1 MPKLSLADLS
11 SRINSVNK
19 VDISMIDDELMRILI
34 FKQFSNFSIVISEE
48 VINYLV
54 KILPREVPKILSIIS
69 EINQNSL
76 ISKRKITIPFIKQIL
91 GNCIL

>member
-1 MPKLSLADLS
+1 
-11 SRINSVNK
+11 
-19 VDISMIDDELMRILI
+19 MIDDELMRILI

-91 GNCIL
+91 ANCIL

>member
-1 MPKLSLADLS
+1 MPKLNLADLS

-19 VDISMIDDELMRILI
+19 IEISMIDDELMKILI

>member
-1 MPKLSLADLS
+1 
-11 SRINSVNK
+11 
-19 VDISMIDDELMRILI
+19 MIDDELMRILI

>member
-1 MPKLSLADLS
+1 MPKLNLADLS

>member
-1 MPKLSLADLS
+1 
-11 SRINSVNK
+11 
-19 VDISMIDDELMRILI
+19 MIDDELMRILI

-91 GNCIL
+91 ENCIL

>member
-1 MPKLSLADLS
+1 MPKLNLADLS

-34 FKQFSNFSIVISEE
+34 FKQFSNFSIVISDD

-54 KILPREVPKILSIIS
+54 KVLPREVPKILSIIG

-76 ISKRKITIPFIKQIL
+76 ASKRKITIHFIKQIL

>member
-1 MPKLSLADLS
+1 MPKLNLADLS

-34 FKQFSNFSIVISEE
+34 FKQFSNFSIVISDD

-54 KILPREVPKILSIIS
+54 KVLPREVPKILSIIG
-69 EINQNSL
+69 EINQSSL
-76 ISKRKITIPFIKQIL
+76 ASKRKITIPFIKQIL
-91 GNCIL
+91 GNCML

>member
-1 MPKLSLADLS
+1 
-11 SRINSVNK
+11 
-19 VDISMIDDELMRILI
+19 LI

>member
-1 MPKLSLADLS
+1 MPQLNLADLS

-19 VDISMIDDELMRILI
+19 VEISMVDDELMRILI

-54 KILPREVPKILSIIS
+54 KILPREVPKILSI
-69 EINQNSL
+69 N
-76 ISKRKITIPFIKQIL
+76 
-91 GNCIL
+91 

>member
-48 VINYLV
+48 VIKYLV